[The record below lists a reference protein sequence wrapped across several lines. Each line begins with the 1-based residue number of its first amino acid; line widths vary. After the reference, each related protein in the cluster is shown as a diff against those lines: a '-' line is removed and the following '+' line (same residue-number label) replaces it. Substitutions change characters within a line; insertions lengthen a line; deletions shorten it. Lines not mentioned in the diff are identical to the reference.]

1 MSVGQYGSLDRAVY
15 LLLKW
20 AGRKESTGEGKET
33 AVLSRA
39 VHIAYGVALCSIQ
52 MDLERE
58 YLPELEWRYEEL
70 VALAIGDDPEV
81 RPPDDVWLLVL
92 TYLEPG
98 EQRLLQAT
106 YEDLRNVLETL
117 AMFQDDDAEFERTR
131 AILMAVAPAEELLA
145 ELPDTTFVAASAPD
159 DYDQRRRTLSIE
171 IERPNDSEVYVE
183 WLDGYESRVATMAL
197 LAGGGGACWQLVIND
212 PPLSRAALL
221 DLSGAVAGSSLLLE
235 GERQTLDPRTRAR
248 LRREGCALVA
258 AAAERE
264 LEKAIDWGTH
274 ELGDGF
280 SVACNGL
287 TVQRGRQGSAKGR

>member
-1 MSVGQYGSLDRAVY
+1 MSIGQYGSLDRAVY

-20 AGRKESTGEGKET
+20 AGRKESTVDRKET
-33 AVLSRA
+33 TVLSLA

-58 YLPELEWRYEEL
+58 HLPELEWRYEEL

-81 RPPDDVWLLVL
+81 LPADDLWLLVL
-92 TYLEPG
+92 TYLKPG

-106 YEDLRNVLETL
+106 YEDLRNAFETL
-117 AMFQDDDAEFERTR
+117 AIYEDDDAEFERTR

-145 ELPDTTFVAASAPD
+145 ELPHTTFAPPSAPD

-183 WLDGYESRVATMAL
+183 WLDGYESCVATMAL
-197 LAGGGGACWQLVIND
+197 LAGGVGACWQLEIDD
-212 PPLSRAALL
+212 PPLGRGALL
-221 DLSGAVAGSSLLLE
+221 DLSGAVAGTNLLLE
-235 GERQTLDPRTRAR
+235 GEQQTLDPHTGAR

-264 LEKAIDWGTH
+264 LEKAIAWGTH

-280 SVACNGL
+280 SIVRN
-287 TVQRGRQGSAKGR
+287 S